1 MAVSRKRAKLQPEL
15 LSPHAAAPAG
25 DLSAIL
31 IGRARSRAKAAATP
45 VIEIADHLPSGDR
58 GAAVASESDTH
69 TNDGLLFKK
78 GAATG
83 SSFRPDYWTF
93 DRPDQKTEA
102 PEGPLLAKRGA
113 APTAHKPQPPPRAKS
128 EPSPKALQEQIEAL
142 QALVTPVEPEEEADP
157 AVAPQAPAEPLQAEP
172 PPPASLLEALPPPS
186 TPAVEAFAAAAPP
199 EPHDIV
205 EARQEPAPDAAEVAA
220 PEALAAP
227 AIVPAVEPL
236 LPAAP
241 EHVAEIVVLATP
253 AATAAAEPASDEVLP
268 AETIP
273 VEAAAEVLPAPPLT
287 VETPAVDLIVEPAV
301 HLEPPPDAIPQP
313 EAVADAHL
321 AIPQPS
327 IEVAPEAPVAEAELP
342 PEITPPPIDTA
353 PAEPVIETATAAAVS
368 PEAEAIAEA
377 PVVPE
382 PVVEPAA
389 ALAIP
394 LEPTELE
401 AIAAETPAAPEPV
414 VEPAAALAIALESTE
429 PAPIADMA
437 PASPLAVE
445 PSSMP
450 LVDATPPEP
459 TSLPEAVAEAIPT
472 APEPPRELPTVK
484 VAAARA
490 IELKSPAPQPIVESA
505 PIAETAAPAAP
516 APLDAAADRQPEPAP
531 VAKAEAPVAA
541 WREGLAELK
550 TLLTELRQR
559 TLEPPAEVPPAPPL
573 HDVPEKTAPEPTPA
587 TFHAARTLLD
597 VFPEPEELPP
607 QLRATQD
614 LPPEVPHQ
622 MPVVEPPVAEP
633 AKAAAP
639 VAEPAAADDSTRPVA
654 AGYRPPEEVAVA
666 DSLGNLIEDVLSRK
680 SFSIATI
687 AARQSRT
694 GAFEPAV
701 ESAPS
706 EIESLLSA
714 ALEPKPADDPLVA
727 EYARN
732 AEIATPRR
740 RLPLLDRMLAV
751 VTALMLVMGAYFGM
765 ELWRNG
771 AYEAMRAKL
780 IALPPTLDQPE
791 APIWDESPAKQQVA
805 PAASHFPTHRP
816 EAPPA
821 R

>member
-1 MAVSRKRAKLQPEL
+1 M
-15 LSPHAAAPAG
+15 
-25 DLSAIL
+25 
-31 IGRARSRAKAAATP
+31 
-45 VIEIADHLPSGDR
+45 
-58 GAAVASESDTH
+58 
-69 TNDGLLFKK
+69 
-78 GAATG
+78 
-83 SSFRPDYWTF
+83 
-93 DRPDQKTEA
+93 
-102 PEGPLLAKRGA
+102 
-113 APTAHKPQPPPRAKS
+113 
-128 EPSPKALQEQIEAL
+128 
-142 QALVTPVEPEEEADP
+142 VEP
-157 AVAPQAPAEPLQAEP
+157 VL
-172 PPPASLLEALPPPS
+172 
-186 TPAVEAFAAAAPP
+186 
-199 EPHDIV
+199 
-205 EARQEPAPDAAEVAA
+205 PAP
-220 PEALAAP
+220 
-227 AIVPAVEPL
+227 
-236 LPAAP
+236 P

-268 AETIP
+268 AEAMP
-273 VEAAAEVLPAPPLT
+273 VEAAAEVLPLPP
-287 VETPAVDLIVEPAV
+287 VETPAMDLIVEPAV
-301 HLEPPPDAIPQP
+301 HLEPHPDAIPQP
-313 EAVADAHL
+313 ETVADAHL
-321 AIPQPS
+321 TILSPP
-327 IEVAPEAPVAEAELP
+327 IEAAPEEPVAEAELL
-342 PEITPPPIDTA
+342 PEKVSSPIDTA
-353 PAEPVIETATAAAVS
+353 PVVPVIETETAVAVS
-368 PEAEAIAEA
+368 PEAEAIAETFVA
-377 PVVPE
+377 PE
-382 PVVEPAA
+382 PVVEPATA
-389 ALAIP
+389 VAIP
-394 LEPTELE
+394 PEPIEPE

-414 VEPAAALAIALESTE
+414 VEPAAAPAIALESTE
-429 PAPIADMA
+429 PALAADMA
-437 PASPLAVE
+437 PASPPAVE
-445 PSSMP
+445 PSPVP
-450 LVDATPPEP
+450 LADATPPET
-459 TSLPEAVAEAIPT
+459 TSLPEAVAEAIP
-472 APEPPRELPTVK
+472 AVPEPPRELPTVK

-490 IELKSPAPQPIVESA
+490 IELKSPAPQPIVEPA
-505 PIAETAAPAAP
+505 PIAETVTPAAP

-559 TLEPPAEVPPAPPL
+559 TLEPPADAPPEPPL
-573 HDVPEKTAPEPTPA
+573 HDVPEKTAPEPAPA

-607 QLRATQD
+607 QLQATQD

-622 MPVVEPPVAEP
+622 MPVVEPSMAEP

-639 VAEPAAADDSTRPVA
+639 VAEPAAADDSPRPVA

-694 GAFEPAV
+694 GAFEPAG

-732 AEIATPRR
+732 TEIGSPRR

-791 APIWDESPAKQQVA
+791 TPIWDQSPAKQQVA

-816 EAPPA
+816 TEPPV